1 MNTRPVIIT
10 LTQAALPLAEKIAGF
25 LQAEVHGARK
35 RLDHEPSIAVLF
47 DDALTHIGALFSSG
61 RPIIGLCASGILIRA
76 VAPHLGDKHSE
87 PPVLAI
93 SDGGQSIVPLLGGHN
108 GANRLA
114 QRLAE
119 SLSGQAAITTAGDAH
134 FSVALDELPKGWTL
148 ANRDDAKPFMAALL
162 NGETAQ
168 IRGAMPFET
177 HSLPCSESA
186 KFLLESTVQRVA
198 GSETHLVYHPKR
210 LVMGMGTIRN
220 ADPVKMIELAEKVLE
235 DANLSPMSI
244 ACICSHTLKADEA
257 AIHAVAAH
265 FNVPARFLDAPTLE
279 AETPRLKNPSDI
291 VFAEVGCHGV
301 AEAAALAGSGA
312 NGTLIVEKHKID
324 QGTCAIAEATD
335 PVDPQTIGRARGRLS
350 VVGLGPGQ
358 ADWQTPEVTRLVADA
373 DHLVGYSLYLNLL
386 GTQASGKTRHDFP
399 LGAEEDRVRHAL
411 LLAGEGKSV
420 ALVCSGDPGIYA
432 MATLVWEC
440 LDQTE
445 LPDGAKRVEIVTT
458 PGISALQAAS
468 ARAGA
473 ILGHDFCTISL
484 SDLLTPWDAIQ
495 TRIEAAAGGDFV
507 IAFYNPVSRRRRTQ
521 LAHAKQVLLQHR
533 PADTPVILGTN
544 LGRSEEVLRIV
555 DLGELN
561 VDDVDMLTVVLV
573 GSSAS
578 RRLAFDGT
586 TKVYTPRGYA
596 RKRETVTKETAQ

>member
-1 MNTRPVIIT
+1 MKTRPVIIV
-10 LTQAALPLAEKIAGF
+10 LTQSALPLAERTAGL
-25 LQAEVHGARK
+25 LQAEIHGARK
-35 RLDHEPSIAVLF
+35 RLDDQPSIAVLF
-47 DDALTHIGALFSSG
+47 DDALIHIGELFSSG

-76 VAPHLGDKHSE
+76 VAPHLGDKHNE
-87 PPVLAI
+87 PAVLAI
-93 SDGGQSIVPLLGGHN
+93 SEDGRSIVPLLGGHK
-108 GANRLA
+108 GANSLA
-114 QRLAE
+114 QRLADG
-119 SLSGQAAITTAGDAH
+119 LAGQAAITTAGDVH
-134 FSVALDELPKGWTL
+134 FGVALDSPPKGWTL
-148 ANRDDAKPFMAALL
+148 ANCHEAKPFMAALL
-162 NGETAQ
+162 SGETVQ
-168 IRGAMPFET
+168 IRGAIPFET
-177 HSLPCSESA
+177 HHLPCSQSA
-186 KFLLESTVQRVA
+186 ELLLESTTRRVT
-198 GSETHLVYHPKR
+198 GSERHLVYHPRR
-210 LVMGMGTIRN
+210 LVMGMGAIRN
-220 ADPVKMIELAEKVLE
+220 ADPGKMIELTEKVLE
-235 DANLSPMSI
+235 DANLSPLAI

-265 FNVPARFLDAPTLE
+265 FNVPARFLDAQTLE

-301 AEAAALAGSGA
+301 AEAGALAGAGT

-335 PVDPQTIGRARGRLS
+335 PVEPETVGRARGRLA

-358 ADWQTPEVTRLVADA
+358 SDWQTPEVTRLIADA
-373 DHLVGYSLYLNLL
+373 DHLVGYSLYLDLL
-386 GTQASGKTRHDFP
+386 GTQADGKTRHDFP

-473 ILGHDFCTISL
+473 VLGHDFCTISL
-484 SDLLTPWDAIQ
+484 SDLLTPWEAIQ
-495 TRIEAAAGGDFV
+495 TRIETAARGDFV

-544 LGRSEEVLRIV
+544 LGRSEETLRIV
-555 DLGELN
+555 DLGKLN

-578 RRLAFDGT
+578 RRLSHGGT
-586 TKVYTPRGYA
+586 VKVYTPRGYA
-596 RKRETVTKETAQ
+596 RKRDTVTKETAQ